1 MAASINTH
9 CLMVSKMDG
18 MLTATPRLPQTVFTS
33 ERIAK
38 KTICIHGILCHA
50 SFSVM
55 SFFHAIILITKF
67 LYFAALFIQKRRI
80 FCSKDTKKTPRHQI
94 NLGYIKRYQKLF
106 HFLFYRFIFLDT
118 FNSVGM
124 NNSTGHLSAFS
135 YRLEFYHKEIVYAIV
150 TGEHIIILR
159 DTILFTLH
167 FGAVCLEMAAV
178 NTFLRTTFCGFL
190 HF

>member
-1 MAASINTH
+1 MHTWHIVPCVFFSYVVFSCNNLNNEVFILLWHYLSKNAA
-9 CLMVSKMDG
+9 
-18 MLTATPRLPQTVFTS
+18 
-33 ERIAK
+33 
-38 KTICIHGILCHA
+38 
-50 SFSVM
+50 
-55 SFFHAIILITKF
+55 
-67 LYFAALFIQKRRI
+67 YFAG
-80 FCSKDTKKTPRHQI
+80 KDTKKTPRHQI

-106 HFLFYRFIFLDT
+106 HFLFYRFIFFDT

-167 FGAVCLEMAAV
+167 FGFGSVWKWL
-178 NTFLRTTFCGFL
+178 L
-190 HF
+190 

>member
-1 MAASINTH
+1 
-9 CLMVSKMDG
+9 MVSKMDG

-38 KTICIHGILCHA
+38 NSMHTWHIEPCVFFCYVVFSCNNFNNEVFILCGVIYPKTPH
-50 SFSVM
+50 
-55 SFFHAIILITKF
+55 I
-67 LYFAALFIQKRRI
+67 
-80 FCSKDTKKTPRHQI
+80 CSKDTKKTPRHQI

-167 FGAVCLEMAAV
+167 FGFGSVWKWL
-178 NTFLRTTFCGFL
+178 L
-190 HF
+190 

>member
-1 MAASINTH
+1 MEC
-9 CLMVSKMDG
+9 CLQHQDFHKPCLRVKESQK
-18 MLTATPRLPQTVFTS
+18 TV
-33 ERIAK
+33 
-38 KTICIHGILCHA
+38 CIHGILCHA
-50 SFSVM
+50 FFSVM

-67 LYFAALFIQKRRI
+67 LYSCGIIYPKTPHI
-80 FCSKDTKKTPRHQI
+80 CGKDTKKTPRHQI

-106 HFLFYRFIFLDT
+106 HFLFYRFIFFDT

-167 FGAVCLEMAAV
+167 FGFGSVWKWL
-178 NTFLRTTFCGFL
+178 L
-190 HF
+190 

>member
-1 MAASINTH
+1 
-9 CLMVSKMDG
+9 MVSKMDG
-18 MLTATPRLPQTVFTS
+18 MLTAAPRLLQTVFTS

-38 KTICIHGILCHA
+38 NSMHTWHIVPCV
-50 SFSVM
+50 FSVM

-67 LYFAALFIQKRRI
+67 LYSCGIIYPKTPHI
-80 FCSKDTKKTPRHQI
+80 CGKDTKKTPRHQI

-106 HFLFYRFIFLDT
+106 HFLFYRFIFFDT

-167 FGAVCLEMAAV
+167 FGFGSVWKWL
-178 NTFLRTTFCGFL
+178 L
-190 HF
+190 